1 MKDLHCI
8 YTSYRSSLHSRARLG
23 TGLQAFVGI
32 YQNSIV
38 LFPNQEGP
46 SCFRIF
52 DSGIYLGHSNN
63 WCSPNKY
70 DACKY
75 DKTSGYPN
83 SKSKSYRFA
92 ILYLCQ
98 NLLGLAIDILSGE
111 VQAASRQPQ
120 RGLQERLSRT
130 HTYTTTDYQPSI
142 TATLHVS
149 PSLSNLSIFQYLIL
163 ASFGCV
169 PELTITVTSSVILS
183 SQPSRRFIPASQ
195 LNRPTG
201 VNKIIRKKLNSYAN
215 PYLPVLGFMQ

>member
-38 LFPNQEGP
+38 LFPNQEATTGAALTSTMHASTTKPRATPTP
-46 SCFRIF
+46 SP
-52 DSGIYLGHSNN
+52 SH
-63 WCSPNKY
+63 
-70 DACKY
+70 
-75 DKTSGYPN
+75 T
-83 SKSKSYRFA
+83 
-92 ILYLCQ
+92 
-98 NLLGLAIDILSGE
+98 GE

-163 ASFGCV
+163 ASFRCV